1 MIKRRWFSIAIK
13 KKKEKK
19 RERKK
24 EVYISRKKESWR
36 ISKFSNWLVRVNE
49 GNRIIEWLLA
59 QCNYSAIAQPDGKNP
74 FPEGSGQQAFPRWS
88 FSIMVCTCS
97 VELLRLFLTWKTL
110 KLSFSIALQNHV
122 YHALKNLK
130 EWNLCHVNIKLIIVN
145 ERKIKKVYF
154 EVCLKYSNVYYK
166 LYSYPNI
173 WLMKISNDRF
183 KGSNI
188 PFNCQALPYTN
199 ALEKARKKEDS

>member
-1 MIKRRWFSIAIK
+1 MIKREWLSLILNRD
-13 KKKEKK
+13 KEKEGEEEREEK
-19 RERKK
+19 RS
-24 EVYISRKKESWR
+24 YISRKKESWR

-130 EWNLCHVNIKLIIVN
+130 EWNLCHVNIKLIIAN
-145 ERKIKKVYF
+145 ERKIKNARYISRYVW
-154 EVCLKYSNVYYK
+154 
-166 LYSYPNI
+166 NI
-173 WLMKISNDRF
+173 RMSI
-183 KGSNI
+183 
-188 PFNCQALPYTN
+188 TN
-199 ALEKARKKEDS
+199 YIVTLIFD